1 MPQILTPRLRS
12 QVVLYARKLHQ
23 MGWVANH
30 DGNISVR
37 LKGERL
43 LITAAAVSKADVDD
57 AALLVVDRSGKV
69 LEGRRKP
76 FSELELHLSA
86 YAEREDADAVVHAHP
101 PYATAMGLAGVSL
114 EIAAMPEVVVSLGA
128 KIPTAPLSMPRA
140 LAARDAVAALSR
152 EHSAMLLAGNG
163 ALALGADLAQAYLR
177 MELVE
182 HYARIVS
189 LARQMGRVA
198 ELSPAQVQ
206 ELLEARRRAGLS
218 PPRR

>member
-1 MPQILTPRLRS
+1 
-12 QVVLYARKLHQ
+12 
-23 MGWVANH
+23 
-30 DGNISVR
+30 
-37 LKGERL
+37 
-43 LITAAAVSKADVDD
+43 
-57 AALLVVDRSGKV
+57 
-69 LEGRRKP
+69 
-76 FSELELHLSA
+76 
-86 YAEREDADAVVHAHP
+86 
-101 PYATAMGLAGVSL
+101 
-114 EIAAMPEVVVSLGA
+114 VVVSLGA
-128 KIPTAPLSMPRA
+128 KIPTAPLSMPRSQ
-140 LAARDAVAALSR
+140 AARDAVAALSR